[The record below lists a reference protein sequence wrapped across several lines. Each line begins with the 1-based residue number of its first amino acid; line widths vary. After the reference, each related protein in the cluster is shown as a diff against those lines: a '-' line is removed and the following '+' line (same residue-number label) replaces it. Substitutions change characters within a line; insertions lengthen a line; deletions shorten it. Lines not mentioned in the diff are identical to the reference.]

1 MKKIVIAIDSF
12 KGCLTSAE
20 AGEAA
25 AQGVHAACPECR
37 TIVLPVA
44 DGGEGMLDVLLA
56 ASNGKRITVRAHD
69 PLMQPCDASYGISGD
84 GNTAFVEMAAI
95 SGLPL
100 VPADKRNPMKTTTFG
115 TGELIR
121 DALERGCLRFVIGL
135 GGSATNDAGLGM
147 LQALGFRFFDKEGHE
162 VGSMEKGI
170 ALCGAL
176 LSAISSI
183 DSSSAHPALKKT
195 CFTAA
200 CDVRNPFFGPNGAA
214 HVFAPQKGADPQT
227 AEALDR
233 GMRSFA
239 GVIAG
244 QFQTDIVPL
253 SGAGAAGGLG
263 GAFKAFL
270 NARLTAGIEMVLDA
284 IAFDSL
290 LEGADLVITGEERID
305 AQTAAGKTA
314 AGVLRHAARKGIPVI
329 AIGGSVAMCR
339 ELKEM
344 GFIGIYSII
353 NAPVSLEQA
362 MRQDW
367 ATARIRCTVEQ
378 ILTTMKHCAG
388 TLLFQKGGD

>member
-1 MKKIVIAIDSF
+1 MKKIVVAPDSF
-12 KGCLTSAE
+12 KGSLTSAE
-20 AGEAA
+20 VADAVERGIKDVFPQCNVVKAG
-25 AQGVHAACPECR
+25 
-37 TIVLPVA
+37 VA
-44 DGGEGMLDVLLA
+44 DGGEGTVEAIVKAVGGDMYA
-56 ASNGKRITVRAHD
+56 ASVTD
-69 PLMQPCDASYGISGD
+69 PLGRPVKAAYGIVRSG
-84 GNTAFVEMAAI
+84 GVKTAVMEMSAA

-100 VPADKRNPMKTTTFG
+100 LLPDELNPWITSTYG
-115 TGELIR
+115 TGEMIS
-121 DALERGCLRFVIGL
+121 DALNRGCRKFL
-135 GGSATNDAGLGM
+135 
-147 LQALGFRFFDKEGHE
+147 
-162 VGSMEKGI
+162 VGI
-170 ALCGAL
+170 
-176 LSAISSI
+176 
-183 DSSSAHPALKKT
+183 
-195 CFTAA
+195 
-200 CDVRNPFFGPNGAA
+200 
-214 HVFAPQKGADPQT
+214 
-227 AEALDR
+227 
-233 GMRSFA
+233 
-239 GVIAG
+239 
-244 QFQTDIVPL
+244 
-253 SGAGAAGGLG
+253 G

-290 LEGADLVITGEERID
+290 LEGADLVITGEGRID